1 MTLLSAR
8 YSNARSVPMN
18 HYIFP
23 IVVAAA
29 FVALYWI
36 FCRWHSQGGGK
47 LTKAEIDRYIGIIEK
62 LPLPAE
68 GIKAVCTRIRP
79 WAEADDGKPVYML
92 NIISFLKELHSFP
105 GAPEFKGTPQEANA
119 YYEKAITSLWLSHA
133 AYPTFA
139 GVPQAKNLVSIQPER
154 EWDEV
159 IICRYPN
166 RRTFLKLLA
175 DPEYGPKAPYKFMAV
190 GLDLVPVAAHRL
202 ILDLRV
208 LLGVSLLILFLAINW
223 LRTAFVTS

>member
-154 EWDEV
+154 EW
-159 IICRYPN
+159 
-166 RRTFLKLLA
+166 
-175 DPEYGPKAPYKFMAV
+175 PKAPYKFMAV